1 MCSLNCTKPFSLLC
15 IAANKNC
22 QVQLFLKFNVMEVL
36 HYFFHSF
43 ENSCR
48 KRKFTGLFPHRSYT
62 LHLSLFVN
70 NWYKWTSQISK
81 SAILSLVQLQFI
93 SMGRNKGVSGRSP
106 PKHSFSSSSL
116 FKRKKRTHQNI
127 PQKKP
132 QLRSSKPHWEK
143 DRSLKI
149 RISLPPFFLT
159 YTAVSTVPTNTH
171 ILKVNLVKTSTVIQI
186 ILHASVVK
194 LRTA

>member
-43 ENSCR
+43 ENSWR

-93 SMGRNKGVSGRSP
+93 SMGRNKGVSGRSS
-106 PKHSFSSSSL
+106 PKHNFSSSSL
-116 FKRKKRTHQNI
+116 FKRKKKPTKTYHKRNHNSEAANHTER
-127 PQKKP
+127 QK
-132 QLRSSKPHWEK
+132 LENLYFTS
-143 DRSLKI
+143 
-149 RISLPPFFLT
+149 PFFL
-159 YTAVSTVPTNTH
+159 
-171 ILKVNLVKTSTVIQI
+171 NLHCCIYSSYKHSHTKS
-186 ILHASVVK
+186 
-194 LRTA
+194 